1 MPFSCHSPYRYKILL
16 HRAYVDD
23 SPNLR
28 WCPAPNCEFAIE
40 CNMGASSASSS
51 RTAAKRRK
59 RDGPRDHIV
68 PTVKCLCGQSFCF
81 ACGYEGHAPADCDVV
96 KLWVRKCEDDSETAN
111 WIQANT
117 KECPKCSSTIEKNGG
132 CNHMTCRKCRYEWCW
147 ICAGPWSEHGNSW
160 YNCNRYDE
168 KSGTDA
174 RDTQAKSRVS
184 LERYLHVSRGLD
196 VTGAAVSRSANTQ
209 LSETRPVL

>member
-1 MPFSCHSPYRYKILL
+1 MVSLRADKRFDRYKILL
-16 HRAYVDD
+16 TRTYVDD
-23 SPNLR
+23 SSNLR

-40 CNMGASSASSS
+40 CNICASSS
-51 RTAAKRRK
+51 SSSRAAAKRRR

-68 PTVKCLCGQSFCF
+68 PTVKCQCGHSFCF
-81 ACGYEGHAPADCDVV
+81 SCGNEGHAPAVCDVV
-96 KLWVRKCEDDSETAN
+96 RLWIRKCEDDSETAN

-147 ICAGPWSEHGNSW
+147 ICAGPWTEHGNNW

-174 RDTQAKSRVS
+174 RDTQAKSRAS
-184 LERYLHVSRGLD
+184 LERYLHVSVD
-196 VTGAAVSRSANTQ
+196 GAER
-209 LSETRPVL
+209 EG